1 MRKEVKTGLYAVI
14 VIAVTLIAVEFLKGK
29 DIFSRT
35 DTYYIICREV
45 DGLEIS
51 TPVTVGGFHAGRIS
65 DIEYNRESMD
75 YTVTISM
82 SREFEFPEDSRMTA
96 YSSDILGTKKI
107 KVVAGTSSVPASSGD
122 TLQSGS
128 EADMLSSIAE
138 SIQPAVSGLDSLIR
152 NINRA
157 VSSVNLIMDD
167 DNRAA
172 VKDILLKLDSTASAL
187 AALSSAINGSSPEIT
202 GIISRIGSITVSLD
216 SAAASAGNAIANAEE
231 VTASLR
237 DAQLGATADSL
248 RALLVRMQDPSGSIG
263 RLLTSDSLHNS
274 VTRLSND
281 LDSLVRSIRN
291 DPKKYIKISVF

>member
-138 SIQPAVSGLDSLIR
+138 SIQPAASGLDSLIR

-157 VSSVNLIMDD
+157 VSSVNLIMDE

-172 VKDILLKLDSTASAL
+172 VKDILLKLDSTASSL

>member
-157 VSSVNLIMDD
+157 VSSVNLIMDE

-172 VKDILLKLDSTASAL
+172 VKDILLKLDSTASSL

-237 DAQLGATADSL
+237 DAQLGDTADSL

>member
-157 VSSVNLIMDD
+157 VSSVNLIMDE

-172 VKDILLKLDSTASAL
+172 VKDILLKLDSTASSL

-237 DAQLGATADSL
+237 DAQLGAMADSL

>member
-138 SIQPAVSGLDSLIR
+138 NIQPAVSGLDCLIR

-157 VSSVNLIMDD
+157 VSSVNLIMDE